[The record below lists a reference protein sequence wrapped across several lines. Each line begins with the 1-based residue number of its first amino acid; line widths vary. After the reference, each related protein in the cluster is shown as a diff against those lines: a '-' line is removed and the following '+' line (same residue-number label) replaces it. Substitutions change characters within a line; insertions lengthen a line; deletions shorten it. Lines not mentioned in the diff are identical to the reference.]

1 MRISDWSSDVCSSDL
16 TAQRRVNL
24 IALCCIVS
32 WRIFWLTMIRR
43 SAPRAPPEVAF
54 TVDERLVLTKISQ
67 QWRKPLSQQSRLPEY
82 LICLARLG
90 GYLARAHD
98 PQIGRASCRERVLQ
112 SV

>member
-1 MRISDWSSDVCSSDL
+1 
-16 TAQRRVNL
+16 
-24 IALCCIVS
+24 
-32 WRIFWLTMIRR
+32 MIRR
-43 SAPRAPPEVAF
+43 PPRSTRTDTLFPYTTPFRSF

-98 PQIGRASCRERVLQ
+98 PPPGNLVVWRGMRRLSDLLLGAQIAKICG
-112 SV
+112 